1 MLKNLFIS
9 KVRIKLLQQFL
20 FNPSE
25 EYHVRGL
32 VRLLNEEIN
41 AVRRELL
48 NLKDAGI
55 LKSDRT
61 GNRLIYKVN
70 PKSPIIHELQS
81 MMYKDSE
88 AGRLLTKAANAIKG
102 VEMVILT
109 HSFMHKEKKGDIDV
123 DVLFVGQIDVR
134 ELSPQ
139 MKDVEKALGRE
150 IRYAVLTM
158 KDFDFG
164 KKKRTAFLLNIL
176 ENDLIL
182 LKGNEKALKM

>member
-20 FNPSE
+20 FNPDQQ
-25 EYHVRGL
+25 YHVRGL

-55 LKSDRT
+55 LKSEKL
-61 GNRLIYKVN
+61 GNKLVYRIN
-70 PKSPIIHELQS
+70 PKCPIIHELES

-88 AGRLLTKAANAIKG
+88 AGRLLTKVANSIKG

-109 HSFMHKEKKGDIDV
+109 NFFMHNMEKADMDV

-134 ELSPQ
+134 EISAQ
-139 MKDVEKALGRE
+139 MKEVEKALGRE
-150 IRYAVLTM
+150 IRYAVLSM
-158 KDFDFG
+158 QDFDFG

-176 ENDLIL
+176 ENDLVL
-182 LKGNEKALKM
+182 LKGSEKALKM